1 MRAASESVI
10 EVSQCLAQ
18 DNAPCRH
25 PSTVRVSFWTVNV
38 VSIYLH
44 KPNCCFSHPS
54 CNFDQIQSDG
64 YACLI
69 LKKWDIIRHKNGWPQ
84 LFRQREFRMIVA
96 ETPTSGSEFAGSQHP
111 KLG

>member
-1 MRAASESVI
+1 MRAAGESVI
-10 EVSQCLAQ
+10 EVSQCLVQ

-38 VSIYLH
+38 VPIYLH

-54 CNFDQIQSDG
+54 CNFDQIQSDC

-69 LKKWDIIRHKNGWPQ
+69 LKTWDIIRHKEWPTAAVSTARVP
-84 LFRQREFRMIVA
+84 LDC
-96 ETPTSGSEFAGSQHP
+96 S
-111 KLG
+111 